1 MSKQN
6 QDRLKLV
13 EITPTPPIIPFVL
26 SLFMV
31 TGRFKRKKRRKF
43 Q

>member
-1 MSKQN
+1 MSKSQN

-13 EITPTPPIIPFVL
+13 EITPTPPTIPFVI

-31 TGRFKRKKRRKF
+31 TGRFRGRRRKKY
-43 Q
+43 